1 MVLKQIYCEAAHLL
15 NPVLGLIEKAVELYG
30 NVEVE
35 IDLVIHDAAIKT
47 NIGRWEHAQFLRLVG
62 LCYTLLW

>member
-47 NIGRWEHAQFLRLVG
+47 NIVK
-62 LCYTLLW
+62 